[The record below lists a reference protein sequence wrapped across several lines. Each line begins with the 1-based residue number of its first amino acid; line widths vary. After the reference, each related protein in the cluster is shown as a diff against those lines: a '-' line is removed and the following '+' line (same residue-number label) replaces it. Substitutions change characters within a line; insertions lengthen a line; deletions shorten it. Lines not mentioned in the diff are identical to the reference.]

1 MSCTGMLETGPSRGR
16 SLKIRVVRARCGQLP
31 VVLGSAPAKDL
42 WAMSFAD
49 ILDEGAQSGYQRPC
63 DRRHAQEF
71 RLYIEQPGATT
82 IPLTFNLRGRPGR
95 AWRLHPA
102 RPREGALAVL
112 QILQPSGSNG
122 RVMARVDCQHRLEMM
137 GESDVPL
144 SFQCYLGLT
153 PEEEMRIFNVINS
166 KAKGLSPSLLD
177 YHDTQLLED
186 VAKEHP
192 ELFIAKKLN
201 DAPDSVWHN
210 RLKLGGAA
218 TQGTHRRVTL
228 RGMKHGVA
236 LFLQNALIRNLPIVE
251 QYEIVATFWRAVT
264 KAWPEAWNQPRKHL
278 LTKGIG
284 VQGLSLL
291 AGDIVKLAMDAGEE
305 PTIATFERYLRRVT
319 TEDWSNTG
327 SFKGLGG
334 RSGAHE
340 AHERLAREL
349 LTRRALKL
357 EQAG

>member
-1 MSCTGMLETGPSRGR
+1 M
-16 SLKIRVVRARCGQLP
+16 
-31 VVLGSAPAKDL
+31 VLGSASAKDL
-42 WAMSFAD
+42 WALSFAD

-71 RLYIEQPGATT
+71 RLYIEQPEATT

-95 AWRLHPA
+95 AWRLSPA
-102 RPREGALAVL
+102 GRRDGTLAVL
-112 QILQPSGSNG
+112 EIVQPSGPND
-122 RVMARVDCQHRLEMM
+122 RVMARVDCQHRLEVM

-144 SFQCYLGLT
+144 SFQCFLGLT
-153 PEEEMRIFNVINS
+153 PEHEMRIFNVINS

-177 YHDTQLLED
+177 YHDTQLLQD

-201 DAPDSVWHN
+201 DSPDSVWHN
-210 RLKLGGAA
+210 RLKLGGVA

-228 RGMKHGVA
+228 RGMRHGVA
-236 LFLQNALIRNLPIVE
+236 LFLQTALIRNMPILD
-251 QYEIVATFWRAVT
+251 QYRIVSAFWKAVT
-264 KAWPEAWNQPRKHL
+264 TVWPEAWDQPRKHL

-305 PTIATFERYLRRVT
+305 PTVKTFEAYLRRVT
-319 TEDWSNTG
+319 TEDWSNVG
-327 SFKGLGG
+327 AFRGLGG

-340 AHERLAREL
+340 VHERLAREL
-349 LTRRALKL
+349 LTHHTLKL
-357 EQAG
+357 GRVN